1 MIAKLKATLARYRKA
16 IAPVL
21 TVLAQPAVLALIH
34 GTALAVVE
42 AVLTAAAAAGVIG
55 SKANAPKATSLL
67 DGQ

>member
-1 MIAKLKATLARYRKA
+1 MIAKIKAKLAEYRKA

-21 TVLAQPAVLALIH
+21 SVLAQPAVLALIH

-55 SKANAPKATSLL
+55 SKPNAPRKPSLL